1 MLPDLATDVVT
12 STPMYEGTPLV
23 DASAAHCSRRRFDTA
38 QMREGCVFCAVIAG
52 DERGTIYRDEHVVA
66 FLDHAPVFPGHTL
79 VVPARHSDTLEDL
92 PEGEVAPLFLLS
104 RRLSITFRTA
114 LGADGSFIA
123 VNTRISQSVPH
134 VHVHAVPR
142 RKGDG
147 LFSPGR
153 GMWIRR
159 RYAVGEAEQIAEQL
173 RTALEGRGR
182 V

>member
-1 MLPDLATDVVT
+1 M
-12 STPMYEGTPLV
+12 
-23 DASAAHCSRRRFDTA
+23 
-38 QMREGCVFCAVIAG
+38 FCAVVNGA
-52 DERGTIYRDEHVVA
+52 DHDAVYRDEHVVA

-79 VVPARHSDTLEDL
+79 IVPANHYETLDDM
-92 PEGEVAPLFLLS
+92 PESEIPPLFLLA
-104 RRLSITFRTA
+104 RRLSIAFRTA

-153 GMWIRR
+153 GMWVRR
-159 RYAVGEAEQIAEQL
+159 RYSGNEAEEIAEKL
-173 RTALEGRGR
+173 RSALAR
-182 V
+182 

>member
-1 MLPDLATDVVT
+1 V
-12 STPMYEGTPLV
+12 
-23 DASAAHCSRRRFDTA
+23 
-38 QMREGCVFCAVIAG
+38 AG
-52 DERGTIYRDEHVVA
+52 AEHLSVYRDEHVVA

-79 VVPARHSDTLEDL
+79 VVPARHYDTLDDV
-92 PEGEVAPLFLLS
+92 PESEIAPLFLLA
-104 RRLSITFRTA
+104 RRLSIAFRGA
-114 LGADGSFIA
+114 LGADGSFVA

-134 VHVHAVPR
+134 VHVPCVPR

-159 RYAVGEAEQIAEQL
+159 RYSNGEAEQIAAKL
-173 RTALEGRGR
+173 RSALA